1 MKPPAPPIIRSET
14 AFTLTIL
21 AAWMLLHL
29 YRGVVDDA
37 KIYAMQGLFHLH
49 PAHFQQDIFF
59 RYGSQDRYTLF
70 GALFAPVIAL
80 LGLEHAAWA
89 LWIISQV
96 ALAAAGWALA
106 RRLLE
111 RPQALLA
118 LGLLYGLELS
128 YGAQGV
134 FYVFEDFLT
143 PRPLAEALVL
153 WSIVAALENRQ
164 LRSMLL
170 LLGALLIHPLM
181 AAAGVGVVAG
191 MRLTSRARRVARWRW
206 IVALALL
213 ALVVLAGCWALG
225 GRMDSGWLS
234 QLAQNTPYL
243 LPSEWAASDWARTAV
258 PLIVLWMVMG
268 LPPQGAHRRLAGAAL
283 AIALAGLGLTVLAEA
298 LRLTLLIQAQ
308 PWRSQWL
315 AVVLATL
322 SLPMLGEQL
331 WRAGTAARAA
341 LLLLIAT
348 YLLHDLLYCVAI
360 GVAAIWLARR
370 ACHESISPRASR
382 IAFACATA
390 LLALAAAWDGL
401 MRLYSIGRPYEVVSG
416 PWLVEMARRLARD
429 SALPALLLSG
439 LWIYVFRSR
448 HLHRGALVT
457 ALAGLVCLLLAPV
470 TWTQWTQVNF
480 TPQLYRAFQPWR
492 ERIAPQTEVLWL
504 KDPLYAWMLLE
515 RPSYLSGAQLGA
527 ELFSRP
533 AAVVIAR
540 RLAALRPFLS
550 LEGLWGSRELAGGWR
565 YEPQTL
571 AELCA
576 VADVRYIVTAQNLS
590 ASPLMAAP
598 TGSWAARDGLQLY
611 GCATRP

>member
-1 MKPPAPPIIRSET
+1 MNPPAPPAIRSET
-14 AFTLTIL
+14 AFALAIL

-37 KIYAMQGLFHLH
+37 QIYAMQGLFHLH
-49 PAHFQQDIFF
+49 PANFQQDIFF

-70 GALFAPVIAL
+70 GALFAPVIAW
-80 LGLEHAAWA
+80 LGLEHGAWA
-89 LWIISQV
+89 LWIISQL
-96 ALAAAGWALA
+96 ALAAASWSLA

-118 LGLLYGLELS
+118 VGLLYSLELP

-153 WSIVAALENRQ
+153 WSIVAALESRA
-164 LRSMLL
+164 LRSALL
-170 LLGALLIHPLM
+170 LLGALLLHPLM
-181 AAAGVGVVAG
+181 AAAGVAVVAA
-191 MRLTSRARRVARWRW
+191 MRLSSWARRAARWRW
-206 IVALALL
+206 VVALALL
-213 ALVVLAGCWALG
+213 AFGVLAGCWALR

-268 LPPQGAHRRLAGAAL
+268 LRPQGEHRALAGAAL
-283 AIALAGLGLTVLAEA
+283 ASALAGLGLSVLAEA
-298 LRLTLLIQAQ
+298 LRMTLLIQAQ
-308 PWRSQWL
+308 PWRWQWP
-315 AVVLATL
+315 AVVIATL
-322 SLPMLGEQL
+322 SLPRLGEQL

-360 GVAAIWLARR
+360 GAAAVWLAHR

-390 LLALAAAWDGL
+390 LLALAVAWDGL
-401 MRLYSIGRPYEVVSG
+401 MRLYSAGRPYEVVSG
-416 PWLVEMARRLARD
+416 FELVEMTRRLARD
-429 SALPALLLSG
+429 SAMPALLLSA
-439 LWIYVFRSR
+439 LWIYLFRSR
-448 HLHRGALVT
+448 HRHRRALVT
-457 ALAGLVCLLLAPV
+457 VVAGLVCLLLAPV
-470 TWTQWTQVNF
+470 TWTQWTQVSF
-480 TPQLYRAFQPWR
+480 TAQLYRAFQPWR
-492 ERIAPQTEVLWL
+492 ERVAPQSEVLWL

-515 RPSYLSGAQLGA
+515 RPSYVSAAQLGA

-550 LEGLWGSRELAGGWR
+550 LEGLWGPRELAGGWR

-590 ASPLMAAP
+590 APPLMAAP
-598 TGSWAARDGLQLY
+598 AASWAARDGLQLY